1 MERIYVE
8 KTRRVVS
15 FSPIGHTRPLNAEG
29 LETEARTPAR
39 ATSAPGGRSFAF
51 AREGE
56 GRGRASTRCAT
67 DVDDAK

>member
-1 MERIYVE
+1 MEYIYVE

-29 LETEARTPAR
+29 LETTPAR
-39 ATSAPGGRSFAF
+39 ATSAPGGCSFAF

>member
-1 MERIYVE
+1 MECMYVE

-29 LETEARTPAR
+29 LETTPAR
-39 ATSAPGGRSFAF
+39 ASRARSGRSFEFAF

>member
-1 MERIYVE
+1 MECIYVE

-29 LETEARTPAR
+29 LETTPAR
-39 ATSAPGGRSFAF
+39 ASRARSGRSFAF

-56 GRGRASTRCAT
+56 GRGRASTRWAT